1 MIDWARR
8 TGGLIVEDDYDG
20 EYRYDREPIG
30 ALQALGPDV
39 VVYAGSVSKTL
50 SPSVRIGW
58 LVLPGHLAEQVAWSK
73 ESASRTRASS
83 TNWCWPR

>member
-30 ALQALGPDV
+30 ALQALGPT
-39 VVYAGSVSKTL
+39 SSCTR
-50 SPSVRIGW
+50 VR
-58 LVLPGHLAEQVAWSK
+58 
-73 ESASRTRASS
+73 
-83 TNWCWPR
+83 